1 MMVAREALSSIFPPK
16 HNFKQFVADS
26 PLAKKSNNLTKFEK
40 DVYRVVSK
48 IPNGEVRPYKW
59 VADRI
64 GRPKAFRA
72 VGNALNKNPYP
83 KTIPCHRVIKQDG
96 SIGGYSE
103 GVALKRKLLSFEG
116 IDYTGKRRYNRNKRG
131 DRYDRGAERR
141 IKASRRKV

>member
-1 MMVAREALSSIFPPK
+1 MRNQREVLSSILK
-16 HNFKQFVADS
+16 T
-26 PLAKKSNNLTKFEK
+26 NNLTEFEK
-40 DVYRVVSK
+40 DVYRAVSK
-48 IPNGEVRPYKW
+48 IPNGEVRSYKW

-103 GVALKRKLLSFEG
+103 GAALKKKLLSLEG
-116 IDYTGKRRYNRNKRG
+116 IDYTGKRCYNRSKLG
-131 DRYDRGAERR
+131 DRHDRGAERR
-141 IKASRRKV
+141 IKDSRREAQRTKRLSLTSQAN